1 MVQHVQSNGVVTD
14 HVWFVQVGDVRNCCL
29 KTLAP
34 LHETQD
40 LSLKL
45 ELFTNRFKV
54 SWDVGHGERGS
65 DCVYVCLYACVGYV
79 RVLSLIVVCVCVG
92 GLLCTDRCVVSLW

>member
-1 MVQHVQSNGVVTD
+1 MV
-14 HVWFVQVGDVRNCCL
+14 VQVGDVRNCCL

-54 SWDVGHGERGS
+54 SVFVCMCVLGGGGVS
-65 DCVYVCLYACVGYV
+65 DCVFPCVYV
-79 RVLSLIVVCVCVG
+79 
-92 GLLCTDRCVVSLW
+92 

>member
-1 MVQHVQSNGVVTD
+1 MTD
-14 HVWFVQVGDVRNCCL
+14 HVWFAQVGDVRNCCL

-54 SWDVGHGERGS
+54 SWDVGAWGGIVTVFSVS
-65 DCVYVCLYACVGYV
+65 DYM
-79 RVLSLIVVCVCVG
+79 RV
-92 GLLCTDRCVVSLW
+92 

>member
-1 MVQHVQSNGVVTD
+1 MTQHAENNMTD
-14 HVWFVQVGDVRNCCL
+14 LRVRVRVFAQVGDVRNCCL

-54 SWDVGHGERGS
+54 SEGAEGGEGGSVHVG
-65 DCVYVCLYACVGYV
+65 
-79 RVLSLIVVCVCVG
+79 
-92 GLLCTDRCVVSLW
+92 